1 MPKSDKPKVSILQRL
16 KDNWTAG
23 ITVCLVSIPL
33 SVSLAIA
40 GGASPVAGIVTAI
53 WAGLLASLFAGSNYN
68 IVGPTGALSGILAA
82 QAIAHGAGTLPM
94 VAIVSGVMILAC
106 YALRLAKY
114 IIYVPANTI
123 HGFTL
128 GVALTIGFGQ
138 LNSALGLSNLPAH
151 EKLFDNVI
159 ESFKHIGNASIVTVV
174 TFLIFISLMFLLVK
188 IAPKLPKFL
197 RLPPA
202 VLLSPIGILLGYLS
216 INHLIPV
223 KLLTL
228 GEKYADMSATLFIP
242 HGFAIDQSIV
252 STAITVTIV
261 AILETIL
268 SAKIADGMTKTK
280 HNRNKE
286 IFALAVANLGSG
298 LAGGIP
304 ATAAL
309 ARTALNIK
317 SGANDKMAATVNA
330 FAVVIVSFF
339 FLAFFKFL
347 PMAVIAAILVNVA
360 IRMVSG
366 EHFEKLYKLDRKSFW
381 ISMLVAG
388 ITFYVDPMIGILV
401 GTAISLFF
409 FLDTLSKGQFEMVVN
424 DKHRKVIESVL
435 GDKIVTLAPHTHTL
449 VYSIKGHLTYVD
461 SLAHI
466 SRFEHEIQQYE
477 EVVLRLRELY
487 FLDIDGLDAFEEI
500 IEIIEARGKKVYLSG
515 VNPLIEQILLESKA
529 YLRLKD
535 SGAVFS
541 TTTKALQFLGFSL
554 HEHET
559 KHEVVAAKVKL
570 AKA

>member
-1 MPKSDKPKVSILQRL
+1 MHQSHKPKTSLLQ
-16 KDNWTAG
+16 KIKENWTAG
-23 ITVCLVSIPL
+23 LTVCLVSIPL

-53 WAGLLASLFAGSNYN
+53 WAGLIAAIFAGSNYN
-68 IVGPTGALSGILAA
+68 VVGPTGALSGILAA
-82 QAIAHGAGTLPM
+82 HAITHGAGTLPM
-94 VAIVSGVMILAC
+94 VAIVTGVMILMC
-106 YALRLAKY
+106 FALRLAKY

-138 LNSALGLSNLPAH
+138 LNSALGLTNVPVH
-151 EKLFDNVI
+151 EKIFDNIV
-159 ESFKHIGNASIVTVV
+159 ESFKHIANASPVTVV
-174 TFLIFISLMFLLVK
+174 TFLIFICAMFMLVK
-188 IAPKLPKFL
+188 FATKLPKIL

-216 INHLIPV
+216 LNNLVPI

-242 HGFAIDQSIV
+242 HSFSINESII
-252 STAITVTIV
+252 STSITVAIV

-286 IFALAVANLGSG
+286 ILALGLANIASG

-317 SGANDKMAATVNA
+317 SGANHKTAAIVNA
-330 FAVVIVSFF
+330 VAVVIISFF
-339 FLAFFKFL
+339 FLTFFKYL

-360 IRMVSG
+360 VRMVSR
-366 EHFEKLYKLDRKSFW
+366 EHFAKLYQLDKKSFW
-381 ISMLVAG
+381 ISMLVAAV
-388 ITFYVDPMIGILV
+388 TFYVDPMIGILV

-424 DKHRKVIESVL
+424 DKHRKIIESVL
-435 GDKIVTLAPHTHTL
+435 GDKILTLAPHTHTL

-500 IEIIEARGKKVYLSG
+500 IEIIETRGKKVYLSG
-515 VNPLIEQILLESKA
+515 VNPLIEHILSTSKT
-529 YLRLKD
+529 YVRLKE
-535 SGAVFS
+535 SGAVFE
-541 TTTKALQFLGFSL
+541 TTTKALQSLGFSL
-554 HEHET
+554 QEHAN
-559 KHEVVAAKVKL
+559 KHEVKSKVKL